1 MDLQYTV
8 SGHVA
13 AVVDLVVATIA
24 MNWPNKIIVKRE
36 QLTCSHPS

>member
-13 AVVDLVVATIA
+13 AVVDLVVAT